1 MEEKNIDA
9 SEFLKNG
16 MMYLRQMFPEITDAM
31 SEKELRNKLIDQAE
45 FILDRGFETQAE
57 VMMIVDLLW
66 RLPED
71 ALENPNFDWLKE
83 ILNDKNM
90 NGKEKIHAIQVAAV
104 MRMNAENH
112 IDDAHGEECC
122 CHHEDDEEC
131 CCHHEDGEKC
141 HCHHDKKDEDCKKG
155 KKKRSCC
162 HKDK

>member
-1 MEEKNIDA
+1 MEEENIDA
-9 SEFLKNG
+9 AEFLKNG

-83 ILNDKNM
+83 ILNDTDKYKKY
-90 NGKEKIHAIQVAAV
+90 KEITLKFK
-104 MRMNAENH
+104 ENY
-112 IDDAHGEECC
+112 I
-122 CHHEDDEEC
+122 
-131 CCHHEDGEKC
+131 
-141 HCHHDKKDEDCKKG
+141 
-155 KKKRSCC
+155 
-162 HKDK
+162 